1 MAKPNI
7 LVRAKK
13 AKASELLN
21 SNQLQEADSIYAAIC
36 KATPSDAESWVL
48 RALIHRKLGLFG
60 EAEAFCRRALQ
71 FNSAYAWG
79 QHMLGSVLQCQ
90 GRMDEA
96 LACYRKAISLDSD
109 HPETHYF
116 LANALRE
123 TGMAHEAAASY
134 RRAIQLHPNY
144 LEALS
149 NLGALLTSLGDVQE
163 AVRLLNKAMALSP
176 GAPQIHCN
184 LGQILEREGQFV
196 DALEKYR
203 RAAELAPDALDARIN
218 LASLLEKT
226 NKLEEAA
233 ELVNGTLLR
242 APDDPALLLVAAR
255 LARRAN
261 EVDDAVAML
270 EKALGNRPS
279 PGVAGD
285 IHFLLGQMYDK
296 KNDSERAYAHFMAA
310 NQLSSQA
317 TGTSGD
323 QDKYLERVRRMHG
336 YLSPQLSTLQASHP
350 LSAEEANPVFLMG
363 FQRSGTTLLEQ
374 ILDSHPALQSIE
386 EKPTVAAM
394 VSAFEDM
401 AQGRKDALTTLTDA
415 QVSTL
420 REIYFKEVARHIKLQ
435 PGGVLVDKMP
445 LNTINVHLIWRV
457 FPQAKFIF
465 AARHPCDVCLS
476 CFMQNFVMN
485 ESNAGFVSLESAA
498 KVYSEVMQIWR
509 DATRLLPLDYHRIRY
524 EDLVSDF
531 ENETRDLLEF
541 LGVGWHDSVLGHTD
555 HAARR
560 GTIRTPSY
568 HQVTRPIYQDA
579 KYRWKRYAKQ
589 FEPVMPT
596 LKPFIDY
603 FGYVE

>member
-7 LVRAKK
+7 LVRSKK
-13 AKASELLN
+13 ARASELLN
-21 SNQLQEADSIYAAIC
+21 SNQLREADAIYAAIC
-36 KATPSDAESWVL
+36 KAAPSDAESWGL
-48 RALIHRKLGLFG
+48 RALIHRRLGLFG
-60 EAEAFCRRALQ
+60 EAEAYCRRALQ
-71 FNSAYAWG
+71 FNPAYAWG

-90 GRMDEA
+90 SRMDEA
-96 LACYRKAISLDSD
+96 LACYRKAISLDPD
-109 HPETHYF
+109 YPETHYF

-134 RRAIQLHPNY
+134 RRAIQLHPDY

-149 NLGALLTSLGDVQE
+149 NLGALLTSLGDIQE
-163 AVRLLNKAMALSP
+163 ALRLLNKALALSP

-184 LGQILEREGQFV
+184 LGQILEREGRFV
-196 DALEKYR
+196 EALEKYR
-203 RAAELAPDALDARIN
+203 RATELAPDALDARIS

-233 ELVNGTLLR
+233 ALVNGTH

-261 EVDDAVAML
+261 NVDDAVAML
-270 EKALGNRPS
+270 EKALDKQPGL
-279 PGVAGD
+279 GVAGD

-296 KNDSERAYAHFMAA
+296 KNDTERAYPHFMAG
-310 NQLSSQA
+310 NQLISQA

-323 QDKYLERVRRMHG
+323 QDTFLERVRRMHG
-336 YLSPQLSTLQASHP
+336 YLSPRLSTLQASNS
-350 LSAEEANPVFLMG
+350 LSADGANPVFLMG

-374 ILDSHPALQSIE
+374 ILDSHPALQAIE
-386 EKPTVAAM
+386 EKPTVSAM

-401 AQGRKDALTTLTDA
+401 AQGREDALATLTDT

-420 REIYFKEVARHIKLQ
+420 REVYFKEVARHIKLQ
-435 PGGVLVDKMP
+435 AGSVLVDKMP
-445 LNTINVHLIWRV
+445 LNTINVHLIWRA

-498 KVYSEVMQIWR
+498 KVYSEVMRIWQ

-531 ENETRDLLEF
+531 ENETRALLEF
-541 LGVGWHDSVLGHTD
+541 LGVGWHDNVLGHTD

-579 KYRWKRYAKQ
+579 KYRWKRYAGQ

-603 FGYVE
+603 FGYAE